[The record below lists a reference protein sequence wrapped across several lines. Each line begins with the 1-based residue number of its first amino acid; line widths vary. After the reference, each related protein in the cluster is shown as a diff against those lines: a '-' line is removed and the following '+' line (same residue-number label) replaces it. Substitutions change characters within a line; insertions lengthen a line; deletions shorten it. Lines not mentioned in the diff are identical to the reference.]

1 MIFGEQPISPNELV
15 ERLNCRATEIAE
27 ERDPQ
32 HNNTAWTY
40 AIKHALAEMA
50 RERGFKQ
57 LFSHSEEKLSE
68 FMLDAV
74 WFSDKSGNA
83 AVLGVESEWG
93 NPRVR
98 DCQQRA
104 NCVAEDFEK
113 LLQFKAPMKL
123 MIFQADNVEMR
134 KAIHKILLDYL
145 QAFRQ
150 HVAGEIY
157 VFIEFSAGHCF
168 RYTCEIQRDGQDTSL
183 TLKPMNAESE
193 QILKAA

>member
-1 MIFGEQPISPNELV
+1 MIFGEQPISPKELV
-15 ERLNCRATEIAE
+15 ERLSCRASEIAE

-32 HNNTAWTY
+32 HSNTAWTY

-50 RERGFKQ
+50 KERGFKQ
-57 LFSHSEEKLSE
+57 LFSHSDGKLSE

-150 HVAGEIY
+150 HVAGETY
-157 VFIEFSAGHCF
+157 VFIEFSAGKCLS
-168 RYTCEIQRDGQDTSL
+168 YTCEIQKDGQDTSL
-183 TLKPMNAESE
+183 TLNPLNAESAE
-193 QILKAA
+193 MLLT